1 MIRRSLLKKPIHF
14 FIPFILFVCF
24 AALLFSDNQKVR
36 VKVEEAVIRFDP
48 STRSSVV
55 ANAKRGDILD
65 VVRTEGEWYS
75 VTFTP
80 ADSGF
85 LLSGYVMAS
94 DVEIVAAQ
102 LPAGKD
108 QFSQVSGGNTAPD
121 SFKFA
126 FSKKIISTTANFKYD
141 YDTLGIVSH
150 VQIAPSDGRDPVKAG
165 IRNGMEELEIN
176 VIEMEG
182 DAVVGLNYDV
192 FTDPADNRL
201 KVLIY
206 GTVIKF
212 K

>member
-1 MIRRSLLKKPIHF
+1 M
-14 FIPFILFVCF
+14 LFP
-24 AALLFSDNQKVR
+24 DNQKVR
-36 VKVEEAVIRFDP
+36 VKVEETVIRFDP
-48 STRSSVV
+48 STGSSVV

-65 VVRTEGEWYS
+65 VVRTEGRWYS

-94 DVEIVAAQ
+94 DVEIVVDQ
-102 LPAGKD
+102 LPSGSD
-108 QFSQVSGGNTAPD
+108 QFRQASGGNTAPD
-121 SFKFA
+121 SFKFD
-126 FSKKIISTTANFKYD
+126 FSKKVIYTTANFKYN
-141 YDTLGIVSH
+141 YDIVGVVTH
-150 VQIAPSDGRDPVKAG
+150 VQNVPSEGRDPVNAG
-165 IRNGMEELEIN
+165 IRNGMGELEIN

-192 FTDPADNRL
+192 FRDPADNRL

-206 GTVIKF
+206 GTVIQF

>member
-1 MIRRSLLKKPIHF
+1 MIRRFFLKKPKHF
-14 FIPFILFVCF
+14 IIPSLLFGCF
-24 AALLFSDNQKVR
+24 AAMLFPDNQKVR

-48 STRSSVV
+48 STSSSVV
-55 ANAKRGDILD
+55 ATAQRGDILD
-65 VVRTEGEWYS
+65 VVRAEGGWYS

-102 LPAGKD
+102 LPAGSD
-108 QFSQVSGGNTAPD
+108 QFRQASEGNAAPD

-126 FSKKIISTTANFKYD
+126 FSKKVISTTANFNYE
-141 YDTLGIVSH
+141 YDTLGVVTH
-150 VQIAPSDGRDPVKAG
+150 VQNIPSDGRDPVKAG

-206 GTVIKF
+206 GTAIKF

>member
-1 MIRRSLLKKPIHF
+1 MIRRSFLKKPFNF
-14 FIPFILFVCF
+14 FIPFVLFFCF
-24 AALLFSDNQKVR
+24 AAMLFPDNQKVR
-36 VKVEEAVIRFDP
+36 VKVEETVIRFDP
-48 STRSSVV
+48 STGSSVV
-55 ANAKRGDILD
+55 ANTKRGDILD
-65 VVRTEGEWYS
+65 VVGTEGGWYS

-94 DVEIVAAQ
+94 DVEIVVDQ
-102 LPAGKD
+102 LPASSD
-108 QFSQVSGGNTAPD
+108 QFRQASGGNAAPD

-126 FSKKIISTTANFKYD
+126 FSKKVVYTTANFKYD
-141 YDTLGIVSH
+141 YDIVGIVSH
-150 VQIAPSDGRDPVKAG
+150 VQNVPSEGRDPVNAG
-165 IRNGMEELEIN
+165 IRNGMGELEIN

-192 FTDPADNRL
+192 FRDPADNRL

-206 GTVIKF
+206 GTVIQF